1 MSFFPAAIR
10 KLDSVLGLVS
20 RAVTVLSG
28 AGLVF
33 LVVSFG
39 WLVFGRYV
47 LNATPTWV
55 EQVALLLIVVI
66 TFFST
71 ASNVRAGAN
80 LSVDILPLMLPW
92 RWRRWLLAL
101 IDGILGGFGLL
112 MALKG
117 YDLTLFAWSTKV
129 PMINLPEGLRSLPL
143 VVCGALLVLF
153 CATNAVKRFTEGE
166 PLPPADS
173 DTAVPITPARGVE

>member
-1 MSFFPAAIR
+1 MPSFSAAVR
-10 KLDSVLGLVS
+10 TVDRLLGLVS
-20 RAVTVLSG
+20 RAVTILSG
-28 AGLVF
+28 ASLVF
-33 LVVSFG
+33 LVASFG

-71 ASNVRAGAN
+71 AANVREGAN
-80 LSVDILPLMLPW
+80 LSVDVLPLLLPW

-101 IDGILGGFGLL
+101 IDALLGGFGLL

-117 YDLTLFAWSTKV
+117 ADLAVFAWSTKV
-129 PMINLPEGLRSLPL
+129 PMINVPEGLRSLPL
-143 VVCGALLVLF
+143 VICGSLLVLF
-153 CATNAVKRFTEGE
+153 CATNAVRRFTEGE
-166 PLPPADS
+166 PSPPADTEA
-173 DTAVPITPARGVE
+173 DTQPNTRGVE

>member
-1 MSFFPAAIR
+1 MSPFATALSRIDR
-10 KLDSVLGLVS
+10 ALALLAKAVS
-20 RAVTVLSG
+20 VLSG
-28 AGLVF
+28 LCLVF

-71 ASNVRAGAN
+71 ASNTREGAN
-80 LSVDILPLMLPW
+80 LSVEILPLMLPW

-101 IDGILGGFGLL
+101 IDLTLAGFGLL

-117 YDLTLFAWSTKV
+117 FDLALFAWTTKV
-129 PMINLPEGLRSLPL
+129 PMLNVPEGLRSLPL
-143 VVCGALLVLF
+143 VVCGVLLALF
-153 CATNAVKRFTEGE
+153 CTANAVKRFALGE
-166 PLPPADS
+166 PPPRS
-173 DTAVPITPARGVE
+173 ETEPAVRGLE